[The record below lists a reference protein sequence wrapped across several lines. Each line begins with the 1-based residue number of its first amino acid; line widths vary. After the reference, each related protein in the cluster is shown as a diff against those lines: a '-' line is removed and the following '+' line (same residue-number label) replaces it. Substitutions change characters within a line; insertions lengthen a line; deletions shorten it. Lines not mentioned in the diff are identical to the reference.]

1 MDEIL
6 WCYHSNETSSAVLSH
21 GTIYLVCCS
30 NFWVYG
36 SNPAECPFKWNL
48 FSSTFTRYYY
58 CLPVLNKTKFKILS
72 NFDFCWEWKGCYC
85 RFSCVL
91 IDNIILLHTRGPVSP
106 GGPGGPGVPAYP
118 WNENTDGFHFH
129 AIQKSNTK
137 TISKGTQLKPT
148 LYSVSYIASG
158 KVIWIP
164 ECRKFWLVES
174 GVLA

>member
-1 MDEIL
+1 MDQIL
-6 WCYHSNETSSAVLSH
+6 QNVHSNETSLAVPSQ
-21 GTIYLVCCS
+21 GTTITAFQYQ
-30 NFWVYG
+30 
-36 SNPAECPFKWNL
+36 
-48 FSSTFTRYYY
+48 
-58 CLPVLNKTKFKILS
+58 TKRNSKFLS

-164 ECRKFWLVES
+164 ESRKFWLVES

>member
-1 MDEIL
+1 MDQIL
-6 WCYHSNETSSAVLSH
+6 QNVHSNETSLAVPSQ
-21 GTIYLVCCS
+21 GTTIAFQYQ
-30 NFWVYG
+30 
-36 SNPAECPFKWNL
+36 
-48 FSSTFTRYYY
+48 
-58 CLPVLNKTKFKILS
+58 TKRNSKFLS

-91 IDNIILLHTRGPVSP
+91 FDNIILLHTRGPVSP
-106 GGPGGPGVPAYP
+106 GGPGGPGVPEYP

-129 AIQKSNTK
+129 AIQKSNAK

-164 ECRKFWLVES
+164 ESRKFWLVES
-174 GVLA
+174 GALA